1 MTRFWWVLGFTLVGI
16 ALFLC
21 LVPNQALPQGFD
33 VNDKLIHAL
42 GHAALSA
49 YFTGLVARRNWWKIF
64 ALLLV
69 FGVTVE
75 FLQHYMNVGRHGDVR
90 DVLANSAGDLLGVL
104 LGWLGLSNWPQ
115 WIERLFGARKAT

>member
-16 ALFLC
+16 ALILC
-21 LVPNQALPQGFD
+21 LVPNQAIPQGFD
-33 VNDKLIHAL
+33 LNDKLTHAL

-64 ALLLV
+64 VLLLA

-75 FLQHYMNVGRHGDVR
+75 FLQHYMNLGRHGDAR
-90 DVLANSAGDLLGVL
+90 DVLANSAGDLLGL
-104 LGWLGLSNWPQ
+104 ALGWLGLSNWPQ
-115 WIERLFGARKAT
+115 WIGRAIGARKAT